1 MFNKASL
8 ISFLC
13 SLIFASSSLLG
24 ELSHDHISEL
34 FESDHHDTESHS
46 QCFSCSND
54 LFEHNLNLPL
64 NAPHV
69 KNDFEVSSLK
79 HFQIEQRQFFLSRA
93 PPR

>member
-1 MFNKASL
+1 MFNKTSL

-24 ELSHDHISEL
+24 ELSHDHLSEL
-34 FESDHHDTESHS
+34 FESDHHDAESHS
-46 QCFSCSND
+46 ECFSCSND
-54 LFEHNLNLPL
+54 LFENNLNLPL
-64 NAPHV
+64 NTPHV
-69 KNDFEVSSLK
+69 KNDYEASSSK

>member
-1 MFNKASL
+1 MFNKTSL

-54 LFEHNLNLPL
+54 LFKHNLILPL
-64 NAPHV
+64 NTTHV
-69 KNDFEVSSLK
+69 KNDFEVSSSK
-79 HFQIEQRQFFLSRA
+79 YFQIEQRQFFLSRA